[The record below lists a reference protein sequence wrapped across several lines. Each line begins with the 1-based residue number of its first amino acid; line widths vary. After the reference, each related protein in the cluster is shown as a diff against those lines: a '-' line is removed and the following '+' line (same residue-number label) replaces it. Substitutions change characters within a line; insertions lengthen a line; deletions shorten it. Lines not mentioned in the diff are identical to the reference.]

1 MRGAI
6 ASPHRS
12 ASEAGR
18 EVLAAGGNAVD
29 ATLAANAM
37 LWPCYPH
44 MCGIGGDLFLLY
56 YESAT
61 GTVHCLNGTG
71 RAPALATPETFR
83 TRGFD
88 HVPAR
93 GPLSITVPGALDA
106 WDTAWQRFGTA
117 PLADLLGPAADAA
130 TNGVAVTPRLARW
143 IASTAG
149 DLRGDPTLAKAFLP
163 GGEPLAGGAILRQ
176 PRLAA
181 SLQRLIDAGL
191 QDLYS
196 GELASAIAQGCEDAD
211 GLLRASDLAEH
222 TSEWIEPL
230 RVRFD
235 GVEVYTTPPNS
246 QGLAALQILNLLS
259 FLEGGRSQPG
269 SARQLDAF
277 VRARRAAFHDR
288 DRYVSDPDHV
298 SIPIDRLLSLDYA
311 YDVASALPAT
321 PVPVAPVAGDTVYIC
336 TLDGHG
342 NACSLIQSIYY
353 AFGSAFTP
361 GSTGIVMQN
370 RGHYFSLNNGHPN
383 VIIPRKRTLH
393 TLMASMA
400 LRHGKPWLV
409 FGTMGADGQPQTTV
423 QVLLRALAGASAA
436 EAVAAPRVLSGR
448 FFVEDR
454 DDQLTA
460 EEDLGEELLAEL
472 EALGH
477 DVRVVSPQDETMGHA
492 HAILVNGHTVDAGA
506 DPRSDGAAFVLAGDR

>member
-1 MRGAI
+1 
-6 ASPHRS
+6 
-12 ASEAGR
+12 
-18 EVLAAGGNAVD
+18 
-29 ATLAANAM
+29 M
-37 LWPCYPH
+37 LWACYPH

-71 RAPALATPETFR
+71 RASALATPETFR
-83 TRGFD
+83 SRGLD

-106 WDTAWQRFGTA
+106 WDVAWQRFGTA

-130 TNGVAVTPRLARW
+130 ANGIGVTPRLARW
-143 IASTAG
+143 IASTAD
-149 DLRGDPTLAKAFLP
+149 DLRDDPTLAEAFLP
-163 GGEPLAGGAILRQ
+163 GGEPLPGGAILRQ

-181 SLQRLIDAGL
+181 SLRRLIDAGL

-196 GELASAIAQGCEDAD
+196 GELASAVAQGCEDAD
-211 GLLRASDLAEH
+211 GLLRASDLAQH

-235 GVEVYTTPPNS
+235 GVDVYTTPPNS

-311 YDVASALPAT
+311 YDVASTLPAA
-321 PVPVAPVAGDTVYIC
+321 PIPVAPVAGDTVYIC
-336 TLDGHG
+336 ALDERG

-361 GSTGIVMQN
+361 GTTGIIMQN
-370 RGHYFSLNNGHPN
+370 RGHYFSLENGHSN
-383 VIIPRKRTLH
+383 VISPRKRTLH

-400 LRHGKPWLV
+400 LRHSKPWLV

-454 DDQLTA
+454 DDQLSA

-477 DVRVVSPQDETMGHA
+477 DVRVVPPRDEMMGHA
-492 HAILVNGHTVDAGA
+492 HAILVNGHAIDAGA
-506 DPRSDGAAFVLAGDR
+506 DPRSDGAAFVLADDR